1 MVCLFASSCVFD
13 VHEQMIFLDERNDL
27 TLLFISC
34 TGRPMRIEIVL
45 APATAQAV
53 LPQQRHAPRLENWT
67 FGNEISEDKNR
78 EPKKAY

>member
-1 MVCLFASSCVFD
+1 
-13 VHEQMIFLDERNDL
+13 MIFLDERNDL

-53 LPQQRHAPRLENWT
+53 LPHQRHAPRLENWT
-67 FGNEISEDKNR
+67 FG
-78 EPKKAY
+78 EPQTKKGVLIILQFLIY